1 MTSNNQKDV
10 ELQRF
15 VENYDLLV
23 AHGVGPSLI
32 RTRIFNEL
40 KFPKVKITDDHKSSS
55 LAHARLM
62 RRDEL
67 SSVNDSLS
75 RKLMS
80 YILNHHKVVQ
90 VFDMNASLL
99 QKIELSIANEV
110 SSQGG
115 VGMVSYYPE
124 IPTDVNLIPDVL
136 HPVEVVDVKEG
147 VKAIVVASRRDYYK
161 TFHLDKSDIKDGV
174 LQDVRDVQNV
184 SAKGMVSEIALDV
197 LVLDYNRERLE
208 LRLSKAKGISGK
220 YRDKFQAKLAAFARR
235 HLSGKLGYP
244 YDFLPK
250 VRPLY
255 FLDSDNG
262 LVSRLDFLT
271 DEGIERTEKSRGD
284 RKDIRKA
291 EYHKN
296 GANSIGYAFQ
306 GFGIRKV
313 WSFERQ
319 GGKYKLSLDILGN
332 ANLLRKG
339 NQAIDH
345 IFLLDC
351 FSDSDYNFLLNK
363 VIPS

>member
-1 MTSNNQKDV
+1 MTSNPKNAEMQ
-10 ELQRF
+10 QF

-32 RTRIFNEL
+32 RTRVFNEL
-40 KFPKVKITDDHKSSS
+40 SFPKVKITDDHKSSS
-55 LAHARLM
+55 IAHARLM
-62 RRDEL
+62 RHDEL

-75 RKLMS
+75 RKIES

-90 VFDMNASLL
+90 VFDMNTPRL
-99 QKIELSIANEV
+99 QKIETSISKEIG
-110 SSQGG
+110 SQGN
-115 VGMVSYYPE
+115 VGMVSYYPKL
-124 IPTDVNLIPDVL
+124 PDDVNVIPDFL
-136 HPVEVVDVKEG
+136 HPVEIVAIKQG
-147 VKAIVVASRRDYYK
+147 VKAILVASRRDYYK
-161 TFHLDKSDIKDGV
+161 TFHLNKSDIKDGV
-174 LQDVRDVQNV
+174 LQDVKDVQNV

-197 LVLDYNRERLE
+197 VVLDYNRERLE

-220 YRDKFQAKLAAFARR
+220 FREKFQAKLAAFARQ
-235 HLSGKLGYP
+235 HLSGKLGYS

-255 FLDSDNG
+255 FRESDNG

-284 RKDIRKA
+284 KKDIRKA
-291 EYHKN
+291 EYHRH
-296 GANSIGYAFQ
+296 GANSIGYEFQ

-332 ANLLRKG
+332 ANLLRRG
-339 NQAIDH
+339 NQPIDH

-351 FSDSDYNFLLNK
+351 FSDSDYNFLLNQ